1 MKKTY
6 ILPRTRQN
14 IMLAEAMIAES
25 LEFSRDSSKQLNQEG
40 DFLIK
45 GTTSYNV
52 WDDDWSK

>member
-25 LEFSRDSSKQLNQEG
+25 LEFSSSKQLDQEG